1 MEIDNVIRKKQNPFE
16 PAVETGAQNAATS
29 AAENSDSSSPDS
41 EVFEGDIQQAEEEL
55 QHAGEE
61 LQQAEDALSV
71 AEQEVARHRD
81 AMLRMQAEM
90 DNTRKRL
97 VRDAEK
103 SRRFA
108 LERIMKDLLQVL
120 DTMERGLQTGTESAT
135 VESLLEGQELTLKM
149 LTKVLNDHS
158 LELVDPAGEPFNP
171 EFHEAVTMV
180 PSPGHEEG
188 TVMEVLQKGYK
199 LHDRL
204 VRPAMVVVS
213 SRP

>member
-1 MEIDNVIRKKQNPFE
+1 MENDTVIRKKQNPFE
-16 PAVETGAQNAATS
+16 RPVDGDAQQGSDPLNQDAEAA
-29 AAENSDSSSPDS
+29 
-41 EVFEGDIQQAEEEL
+41 GDQIQHAEEEL
-55 QHAGEE
+55 EQAGED
-61 LQQAEDALSV
+61 LQQAEDALSA

-120 DTMERGLQTGTESAT
+120 DTMERGLQAGKESAT

-149 LTKVLNDHS
+149 LTKVLSEHN

-171 EFHEAVTMV
+171 EFHEAVTML
-180 PSPGHEEG
+180 PSPDHEEG
-188 TVMEVLQKGYK
+188 TVTEVLQKGYK

-213 SRP
+213 SKP

>member
-1 MEIDNVIRKKQNPFE
+1 MRQ
-16 PAVETGAQNAATS
+16 AAATD
-29 AAENSDSSSPDS
+29 AESPDS
-41 EVFEGDIQQAEEEL
+41 SGPGTEAVTDEIQHAEEEL

-61 LQQAEDALSV
+61 LQQAEDALSA

-120 DTMERGLQTGTESAT
+120 DTMERGLQTGKESAT

-171 EFHEAVTMV
+171 EFHEAVTML
-180 PSPGHEEG
+180 PSPDHEEG

-213 SRP
+213 SKP

>member
-1 MEIDNVIRKKQNPFE
+1 MIRKKRNPFE
-16 PAVETGAQNAATS
+16 QTVEGDEQQGETPEADISDPSEEGIDAVE
-29 AAENSDSSSPDS
+29 AE
-41 EVFEGDIQQAEEEL
+41 IQPAE
-55 QHAGEE
+55 EE
-61 LQQAEDALSV
+61 LQQAEDALSA

-120 DTMERGLQTGTESAT
+120 DTMERGLQTGRESAT

-149 LTKVLNDHS
+149 LTKVLSDHS

-171 EFHEAVTMV
+171 ELHEAVTML
-180 PSPGHEEG
+180 PSPDHEEG

-213 SRP
+213 SKP

>member
-1 MEIDNVIRKKQNPFE
+1 VIRKKQNPYE
-16 PAVETGAQNAATS
+16 HAVEAGVQQAA
-29 AAENSDSSSPDS
+29 APEAENSDSANLETDAV
-41 EVFEGDIQQAEEEL
+41 EEEIQEAEEEL
-55 QHAGEE
+55 QYAGEE
-61 LQQAEDALSV
+61 LQQAENALSA

-120 DTMERGLQTGTESAT
+120 DTMERGLQAGKESAT

-158 LELVDPAGEPFNP
+158 LELIDPAGEPFNP

-180 PSPGHEEG
+180 PSPDHEEG

-213 SRP
+213 NKP